1 MDLFENISEQTVPI
15 ADGAVWLRGFA
26 LHNNAQ
32 LLADLN
38 LVLSQSPLRNM
49 VTPGGF
55 SMSVA
60 MTNCGDLGWVTD
72 SKGYQYSALDPSTG
86 APWQAMPM
94 SFLQLAN
101 NAATKAG
108 YANFMPDACLIN
120 QYRMGARMGLHQDKD
135 EADFSQP
142 IVSVSLGCA
151 ATFLFGGLKRSN
163 KPHKILLNH
172 GDVVVWGGK
181 SRLNYHG
188 VMPLRAAP
196 TLSATSTLGATSTQ
210 ANNHAVL
217 GAYRYNLT
225 FRKAG

>member
-1 MDLFENISEQTVPI
+1 MDLFDYMTERAELI
-15 ADGAVWLRGFA
+15 ADGALWLRGFA
-26 LHNNAQ
+26 LHNEAR

-38 LVLSQSPLRNM
+38 WVLSQSSLRHM

-55 SMSVA
+55 AMSVA

-72 SKGYQYSALDPSTG
+72 KNGYRYDALDPSPGPNTG
-86 APWQAMPM
+86 APWQAMPV

-101 NAATKAG
+101 KAAAEAG
-108 YANFMPDACLIN
+108 YANFVPDACLIN
-120 QYRMGARMGLHQDKD
+120 QYQVGARMGLHQDKD
-135 EADFSQP
+135 ERDFSQP
-142 IVSVSLGCA
+142 IVSVSLGVPA
-151 ATFLFGGLKRSN
+151 IFLFGGLKRCDV
-163 KPHKILLNH
+163 PLKIFLNH

-188 VMPLRAAP
+188 VMPLK
-196 TLSATSTLGATSTQ
+196 
-210 ANNHAVL
+210 ANVHAVF